1 MFDGKKV
8 LITGG
13 TGSLGIALTKKI
25 LQTKVDTIR
34 IYSRNESKQIEM
46 QSQVNDSR
54 LRFLIGDVRDKER
67 LSKALED
74 IDIVIH
80 AAALKH
86 VPIVEYNPFEA
97 IKTNV
102 LGSQNVIE
110 CCLEE
115 NVETAICVGTDKA
128 VSPLNTYGA
137 TKHLMEDLFIT
148 ASNYTN
154 RDRHKTKFIAVRY
167 GNVLGSS
174 NSVVPKFIEQIKN
187 GKELT
192 VTDFSMTRFN
202 ITMNQAIKLIF

>member
-25 LQTKVDTIR
+25 LQTEVNTIR

-46 QSQVNDSR
+46 QSQVNDTR

-86 VPIVEYNPFEA
+86 VP
-97 IKTNV
+97 
-102 LGSQNVIE
+102 
-110 CCLEE
+110 
-115 NVETAICVGTDKA
+115 TA
-128 VSPLNTYGA
+128 
-137 TKHLMEDLFIT
+137 
-148 ASNYTN
+148 
-154 RDRHKTKFIAVRY
+154 
-167 GNVLGSS
+167 
-174 NSVVPKFIEQIKN
+174 
-187 GKELT
+187 
-192 VTDFSMTRFN
+192 
-202 ITMNQAIKLIF
+202 

>member
-13 TGSLGIALTKKI
+13 TGSLGIALTKEI
-25 LQTKVDTIR
+25 LKTRVDTIR

-46 QSQVNDSR
+46 QNEVNDTR

-74 IDIVIH
+74 IEIVIH

-110 CCLEE
+110 
-115 NVETAICVGTDKA
+115 
-128 VSPLNTYGA
+128 
-137 TKHLMEDLFIT
+137 
-148 ASNYTN
+148 
-154 RDRHKTKFIAVRY
+154 
-167 GNVLGSS
+167 
-174 NSVVPKFIEQIKN
+174 
-187 GKELT
+187 
-192 VTDFSMTRFN
+192 
-202 ITMNQAIKLIF
+202 